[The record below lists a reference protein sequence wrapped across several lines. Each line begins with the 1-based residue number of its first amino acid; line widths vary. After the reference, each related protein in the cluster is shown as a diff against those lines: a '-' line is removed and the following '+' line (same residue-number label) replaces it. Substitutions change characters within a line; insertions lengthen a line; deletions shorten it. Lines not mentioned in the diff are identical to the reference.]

1 MRALDRVRASDPPS
15 PGPAIMERG
24 LTMTSKGTVKWF
36 NRTIG
41 AGFIRTDDGENV
53 MFLKSA
59 IRDFDTQTMREGL
72 RVNVDV
78 LESSDGFSAAAV
90 RVVDAQG

>member
-1 MRALDRVRASDPPS
+1 M
-15 PGPAIMERG
+15 
-24 LTMTSKGTVKWF
+24 MTSMGIVKWF
-36 NRTIG
+36 NGTIG

-59 IRDFDTQTMREGL
+59 VRDVDTKAIREGL
-72 RVNVDV
+72 RVTVDV

-90 RVVDAQG
+90 RVVDMQG

>member
-1 MRALDRVRASDPPS
+1 
-15 PGPAIMERG
+15 MERG
-24 LTMTSKGTVKWF
+24 LMMTSMGIVKWF

-59 IRDFDTQTMREGL
+59 VRDIDTKAIRVGI

-78 LESSDGFSAAAV
+78 LESPDGFSAAAV
-90 RVVDAQG
+90 RVVDTQG